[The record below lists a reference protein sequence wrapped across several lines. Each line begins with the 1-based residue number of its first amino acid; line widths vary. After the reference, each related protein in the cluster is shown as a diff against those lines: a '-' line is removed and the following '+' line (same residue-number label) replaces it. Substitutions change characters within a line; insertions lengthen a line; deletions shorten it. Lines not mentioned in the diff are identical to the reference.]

1 MQDALIH
8 TRNKVINK
16 RAIVFCLLGVYSLMR
31 ETDIKQIIAQVNE
44 YLIMIL
50 MTTQKMQGIL

>member
-16 RAIVFCLLGVYSLMR
+16 RGIVFCLLGVYSLMR

-50 MTTQKMQGIL
+50 MTTQKM

>member
-1 MQDALIH
+1 MLEWRSEDTISALCEVEILV
-8 TRNKVINK
+8 K
-16 RAIVFCLLGVYSLMR
+16 